1 MRLLG
6 IDPGKK
12 GGLAVMKN
20 GKIEDVMGMVV
31 GGKDLD
37 LEYIASWIVDA
48 GPIDLAMIEKVH
60 AFPIERKLKGGKTQ
74 KQGIVSMF
82 TFGKVTGAIYGI
94 LATLKIPYRLV
105 PPGTWKKLVLAG
117 TDRTKE
123 AALDH
128 VKILYPYVELK
139 GTPQSRKPH
148 NGIVDAICLAEY
160 GWLTFGR
167 KNNV

>member
-37 LEYIASWIVDA
+37 LEYIALWIVDA
-48 GPIDLAMIEKVH
+48 GTIDLAIIEKVT
-60 AFPIERKLKGGKTQ
+60 ARPD
-74 KQGIVSMF
+74 QGVVSAL
-82 TFGKVTGAIYGI
+82 TFGKVTGAIHGI
-94 LATLKIPYRLV
+94 LATLKIPRQEV
-105 PPGTWKKLVLAG
+105 TPQAWKKVILAG
-117 TDRTKE
+117 TDRSKQATV
-123 AALDH
+123 DY
-128 VKILYPYVELK
+128 VKKKYPGIDLR
-139 GTPQSRKPH
+139 GSLQSRKSH
-148 NGIVDAICLAEY
+148 LGIVDAICLAEY

-167 KNNV
+167 RDKI